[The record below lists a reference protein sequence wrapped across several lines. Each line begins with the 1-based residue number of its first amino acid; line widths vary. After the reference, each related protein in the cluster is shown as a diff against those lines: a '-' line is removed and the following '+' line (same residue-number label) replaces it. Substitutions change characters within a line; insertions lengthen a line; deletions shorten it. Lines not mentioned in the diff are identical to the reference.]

1 MNVALPPFFLILCL
15 GGGIK
20 QKEGEKNRESYIIAT
35 SDCFVFKWISHPSGH
50 VSCCFFTAEPQC
62 HPLLLSSAILW
73 HIDFPPTKVNQTI
86 NESNQAQNFS
96 ICTHGAF
103 YV

>member
-20 QKEGEKNRESYIIAT
+20 QKEGEKTGRAT
-35 SDCFVFKWISHPSGH
+35 LLQLVTALFLNGSVIHLDTSLVA
-50 VSCCFFTAEPQC
+50 FTAEPQY

-86 NESNQAQNFS
+86 NESIQAQNFS